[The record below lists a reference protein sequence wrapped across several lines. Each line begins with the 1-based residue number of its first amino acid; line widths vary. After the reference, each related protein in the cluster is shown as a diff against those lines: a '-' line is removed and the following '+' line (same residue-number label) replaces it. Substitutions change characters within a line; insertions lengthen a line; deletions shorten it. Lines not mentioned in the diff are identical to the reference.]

1 MIHYV
6 DLQISS
12 FSLMDSFK
20 PRAHAQVSDQ
30 LLHSKY
36 RTIRAIYGLGPR
48 TSLTDHLDILTRV
61 EGFQR
66 RTCLPLILLA
76 MATRS
81 SVDPAIY
88 FHKVSTVPPY
98 RPS

>member
-12 FSLMDSFK
+12 FSLMDFFK

-48 TSLTDHLDILTRV
+48 TSLTDHLDI
-61 EGFQR
+61 
-66 RTCLPLILLA
+66 
-76 MATRS
+76 
-81 SVDPAIY
+81 
-88 FHKVSTVPPY
+88 
-98 RPS
+98 